1 MSGGN
6 PLALATL
13 ALAILSA
20 SSEAQTTRGEEIER
34 LLEGAYNPPS
44 TEAQLRS
51 CKFTA
56 LTRDLTL
63 DDERSSAVRRAI
75 LIERPIDPPPRLRWE
90 EARAVIRSRDSAL
103 FEAMPTA
110 RDSAKMKRNIDGEGA
125 WWASGA
131 CNGKPIPRRPPGRP
145 D

>member
-1 MSGGN
+1 MPAGN

-13 ALAILSA
+13 ALVILSA
-20 SSEAQTTRGEEIER
+20 SAEAQTTRQEEIER

-44 TEAQLRS
+44 NEAQLRS

-56 LTRDLTL
+56 LTRNMSL
-63 DDERSSAVRRAI
+63 DEERSNAVRRAI
-75 LIERPIDPPPRLRWE
+75 FIERPIVPRSRLRWE

-103 FEAMPTA
+103 LQAMPTA
-110 RDSAKMKRNIDGEGA
+110 RDSAQMRRNIDGEGA

-131 CNGKPIPRRPPGRP
+131 CNGKPIPRRPAGRP